1 MRALL
6 IGNGIQSKRI
16 QQILKNLRISFDI
29 LDSKSIINKIKAKKY
44 KFVFILSP
52 NRTHFKF
59 LKYFEKKTYLFCEK
73 PPVNNLQELKEIK
86 KFSHNRIYFNYNFRF
101 SIISE
106 ILKNRKK
113 YKLGDLLHA
122 NFSITHGLAQKKDY
136 VENWRSKKNLCPT
149 GVFETVL
156 IHYVDLIGFH
166 FQIKKIKNL
175 TIKNTSKIGSGFDT
189 ASCKLET
196 KNNVQ
201 INFFS
206 TYNSPLSKKI
216 LFIFTNGII
225 EQDENFV
232 KVFGPAKNL
241 DVNGFYKKPK
251 LIKSFKISE
260 KLDHKISLKK
270 SIDYFLYVAKKKKNF
285 SKNLFNKSL
294 KSNELILNKKSYDL

>member
-1 MRALL
+1 MKALL

-16 QQILKNLRISFDI
+16 QQILKKLRINFDT
-29 LDSKSIINKIKAKKY
+29 LNSKIIINKIDAKKY

-52 NRTHFKF
+52 NQTHYEY

-73 PPVNNLQELKEIK
+73 PPVNNLQELKKIK

-101 SIISE
+101 SMISE
-106 ILKNRKK
+106 ILKDKKK
-113 YKLGDLLHA
+113 YKLGGLLHA
-122 NFSITHGLAQKKDY
+122 NFSITHGLAKKKDY
-136 VENWRSKKNLCPT
+136 VDNWRSKKNLCPT

-156 IHYVDLIGFH
+156 IHYVDLIGYH

-189 ASCKLET
+189 ASCILET

-225 EQDENFV
+225 EQDEEYV

-241 DVNGFYKKPK
+241 DINGFYKKPK
-251 LIKSFKISE
+251 LIKLFKISE

-270 SIDYFLYVAKKKKNF
+270 SIEYFLNVVKKKKNF

-294 KSNELILNKKSYDL
+294 KSNELILKKKLFK